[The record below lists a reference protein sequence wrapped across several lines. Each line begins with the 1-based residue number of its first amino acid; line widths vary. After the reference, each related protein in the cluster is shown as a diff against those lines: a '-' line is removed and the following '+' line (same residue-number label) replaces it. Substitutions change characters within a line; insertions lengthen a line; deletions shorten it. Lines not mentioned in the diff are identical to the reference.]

1 MCGVA
6 HPLQLF
12 RRGMRKIWL
21 RCAVLFSSALLL
33 CFISLP
39 IRAQQSQ
46 TIKTETELI
55 LALVKSSKEPKEI
68 TSLLHANA
76 SLVTDNLWE
85 ILMGMA
91 AQKFYQN
98 SEQAFRLYG
107 LAREVAL
114 QLKDQKRL
122 AKTYYDIARSHSGLG
137 NYDNATAAYSES
149 RKAFEAAA
157 SERDV
162 IYILADLGTI
172 SLIQERYADAQ
183 EYSETSISLA
193 ERLKD
198 SSAPA
203 GAWPD
208 AFGIAGS
215 LRTLGE
221 LSLRDGDIDQAI
233 SQFQRALNLLN
244 ELNRDHSYDFYVT
257 ETYTGLGRVY
267 TSAGDHVKALA
278 SLNSARQIAT
288 AAQVPKVLSNLGYL
302 YMEQEDYAQA
312 DAQFHQTLKIYR
324 SANNQR
330 EESRVLLNL
339 GVVQQRQGNHDQA
352 LTLFRQSLDLATATK
367 IVDVEIAAREGI
379 GVVLTA
385 QSRFDDALKAL
396 DKGLVIARVTQDK
409 MRQTELL
416 WRTAQTYQQMQDY
429 ARAEQLAQDAVALAR
444 AMYLPKL
451 TFLATATLGDAYAA
465 NNKTELAI
473 QTLKDSIAE
482 LETLR
487 DRVAGRE
494 EGLQLFFENKLG
506 PYHSLVMLLTK
517 QGRNFEALLYA
528 ERAKGR
534 VLLDAVSGVRSDLAN
549 VLTQS
554 ERIEEQ
560 HLIKKISEINQRIKS
575 EPAGDTRTQ
584 NELDSQLDAARLEL
598 SSFKD
603 RTYAAHPELRIR
615 SGVAQGLALAS
626 LKTLTANTDLAYVEY
641 VVTERKLG
649 VFIVT
654 RNRATNEPGIR
665 YLNLPLNADELRQ
678 KVNQFHSMLAARHPN
693 HRTLSREL
701 YQLLIEPFAKELQNM
716 KTVCIVP
723 DGLLWTLPFQAL
735 TTKRGNYL
743 VEQYALY
750 YAPSLSVLHEMNDR
764 AKETMSNSLIAF
776 ANPVIGRDEKLNQ
789 DLCPLP
795 EAETEIAEVAAA
807 VRSKVKKIFVGR
819 DADEKTF
826 KALAPAYATIHLATH
841 GVLDNRDPLY
851 SHLLL
856 TKTDGDVE
864 NDGSL
869 EAREIISMHL
879 NADLAVLSACE
890 TGNGRISPGEG
901 VIGMSWAFFVAGTR
915 SMLVS
920 QWRVNSAST
929 SELMKNF
936 YQALARQANTDHKSE
951 ALRQASLHLL
961 KDPRYRH
968 PFYWAGFVLVGR
980 N

>member
-1 MCGVA
+1 
-6 HPLQLF
+6 
-12 RRGMRKIWL
+12 MRKIWL
-21 RCAVLFSSALLL
+21 CRVVLVSSALLL
-33 CFISLP
+33 CIIGLP
-39 IRAQQSQ
+39 VQAQQPQ
-46 TIKTETELI
+46 TMKTETELI
-55 LALVKSSKEPKEI
+55 LALVKTSEAPNEI
-68 TSLLHANA
+68 TNLLHTNA
-76 SLVTDNLWE
+76 PLVTENLWE
-85 ILMGMA
+85 TLMTLA
-91 AQKFYQN
+91 AQKFYESPN
-98 SEQAFRLYG
+98 QAFRLYD
-107 LAREVAL
+107 LAREVTR

-122 AKTYYDIARSHSGLG
+122 AKTYYNIARSHSGLR
-137 NYDNATAAYSES
+137 NYDNATAAYLES

-162 IYILADLGTI
+162 IYILSDLGI
-172 SLIQERYADAQ
+172 VSLLQERYADARQ
-183 EYSETSISLA
+183 YSEASISLA
-193 ERLKD
+193 ERLKN
-198 SSAPA
+198 STAPA

-215 LRTLGE
+215 LLTLGE

-244 ELNRDHSYDFYVT
+244 ELNRDRGYDFYVS

-278 SLNSARQIAT
+278 ALNSARQTAT
-288 AAQVPKVLSNLGYL
+288 GDQIPKVLNSLGYL

-324 SANNQR
+324 SAKNHK

-339 GVVQQRQGNHDQA
+339 GVVQQRQGKHDEA
-352 LTLFRQSLDLATATK
+352 LALFRQSLDAAITTK
-367 IVDVEIAAREGI
+367 VVDVEIAALEGI

-396 DKGLVIARVTQDK
+396 GKGLAFARETQDK

-416 WRTAQTYQQMQDY
+416 WRTAQTYLQMQDY
-429 ARAEQLAQDAVALAR
+429 ARAEKLAEDAVAFAR
-444 AMYLPKL
+444 AVHLPKL
-451 TFLATATLGDAYAA
+451 TFLATATLGEVYAG

-473 QTLKDSIAE
+473 KTLKDSIDQ

-487 DRVAGRE
+487 HRVAGRE

-506 PYHSLVMLLTK
+506 PYHSLVTLLSG
-517 QGRNFEALLYA
+517 QGKNFEALLYA

-534 VLLDAVSGVRSDLAN
+534 VLLDAVSGGRRELAN

-560 HLIKKISEINQRIKS
+560 HLIRKISEINQRIKS
-575 EPAGDTRTQ
+575 VPAGDTQTQ
-584 NELDSQLDAARLEL
+584 NELYSQLDAARLEL
-598 SSFKD
+598 ASFKD
-603 RTYAAHPELRIR
+603 RVYVAYPESRLRT
-615 SGVAQGLALAS
+615 GVALALTLAS
-626 LKTLTANTDLAYVEY
+626 IKKLTATTDLAYLEY
-641 VVTERKLG
+641 VVTDRKLA
-649 VFIVT
+649 VFIVK
-654 RNRATNEPGIR
+654 RGRVTNEPDIR
-665 YLNLPLNADELRQ
+665 YLSLPVNVDELRQ
-678 KVNQFHSMLAARHPN
+678 KVNKFRSMLAERHPN
-693 HRTLSREL
+693 HRALSREL
-701 YQLLIEPFAKELQNM
+701 YQLLIEPVAKELQNVR
-716 KTVCIVP
+716 TVCIVP
-723 DGLLWTLPFQAL
+723 DSFLWTLPFQAL

-750 YAPSLSVLHEMNDR
+750 YAPSLSVLQEMNGR
-764 AKETMSNSLIAF
+764 SRQTAANGSLIAF
-776 ANPVIGRDEKLNQ
+776 GNPVIGRDEKLNQ

-795 EAETEIAEVAAA
+795 EAEREVAEVAAT
-807 VRSKVKKIFVGR
+807 VPSKLKKVLVGR
-819 DADEKTF
+819 EADEKTF
-826 KALAPAYATIHLATH
+826 KVLAPIYATIHLATH

-856 TKTDGDVE
+856 TKTDGDIE

-869 EAREIISMHL
+869 EAREIMNMHL

-915 SMLVS
+915 SMVVT

-929 SELMKNF
+929 SQLMKKF
-936 YQALARQANTDHKSE
+936 YQALARQPNRGNKSKAMKE
-951 ALRQASLHLL
+951 ASVRLL

-968 PFYWAGFVLVGR
+968 PFYWAGFVFVGS

>member
-1 MCGVA
+1 
-6 HPLQLF
+6 
-12 RRGMRKIWL
+12 MRKIWL
-21 RCAVLFSSALLL
+21 RRTVLFSSALLL
-33 CFISLP
+33 CIISLP

-46 TIKTETELI
+46 SIKNETEFI
-55 LALVKSSKEPKEI
+55 LALVKNSKEPKEI

-98 SEQAFRLYG
+98 SEQAFRLYD

-114 QLKDQKRL
+114 QLNDQKRL
-122 AKTYYDIARSHSGLG
+122 AKTYYNIARSHSGLG
-137 NYDNATAAYSES
+137 NYDNATAAYLES

-162 IYILADLGTI
+162 IYILADLGI
-172 SLIQERYADAQ
+172 VSLLQERYDDAR
-183 EYSETSISLA
+183 EYSEAGISLA
-193 ERLKD
+193 ERLKR
-198 SSAPA
+198 SAAPA

-244 ELNRDHSYDFYVT
+244 ELNSDHIYDFYVT
-257 ETYTGLGRVY
+257 ETYAGLGRVY

-278 SLNSARQIAT
+278 SLNSARQTAT
-288 AAQVPKVLSNLGYL
+288 AAQIPKVLSNLGYL

-312 DAQFHQTLKIYR
+312 DAHFHQTLKIYR
-324 SANNQR
+324 SENNQR
-330 EESRVLLNL
+330 EVSRVVLNL
-339 GVVQQRQGNHDQA
+339 GVVQQRQGKLDEA
-352 LTLFRQSLDLATATK
+352 LALFRQSLDAATATK
-367 IVDVEIAAREGI
+367 VVDVEIAALEGI

-385 QSRFDDALKAL
+385 QSHFDDALRAL
-396 DKGLVIARVTQDK
+396 EEALGIARETQDK
-409 MRQTELL
+409 IRETELL
-416 WRTAQTYQQMQDY
+416 WRTAQTYLQMQDY
-429 ARAEQLAQDAVALAR
+429 ARAEQLAQDAVVAAHTIR
-444 AMYLPKL
+444 LPKL
-451 TFLATATLGDAYAA
+451 TFLAMATLGDVFAA
-465 NNKTELAI
+465 NHKTELAI
-473 QTLKDSIAE
+473 KTLKDSIDE

-494 EGLQLFFENKLG
+494 EGLQLFFENKVG
-506 PYHSLVMLLTK
+506 PYHSLVMLLTM
-517 QGRNFEALLYA
+517 QGKDFEALLYA

-534 VLLDAVSGVRSDLAN
+534 VLLDALSGSRSDLAN
-549 VLTQS
+549 VLTRS
-554 ERIEEQ
+554 ETIEEQ

-575 EPAGDTRTQ
+575 QPARDTQTQ
-584 NELDSQLDAARLEL
+584 NELYNQQDAARLEL
-598 SSFKD
+598 ASFKD
-603 RTYAAHPELRIR
+603 RTYVAHPELRLR
-615 SGVAQGLALAS
+615 SGAAHTFTLAS
-626 LKTLTANTDLAYVEY
+626 VKTLTSASDLAYLEY
-641 VVTERKLG
+641 VVTEGKLG
-649 VFIVT
+649 VFIVK
-654 RNRATNEPGIR
+654 RNRVTNEPGIR
-665 YLNLPLNADELRQ
+665 YLNLPVNVDELRQ
-678 KVNQFHSMLAARHPN
+678 KVNQFHSMLAARHPKQ
-693 HRTLSREL
+693 RTLGREL
-701 YQLLIEPFAKELQNM
+701 YRLLVEPVADELQNVR
-716 KTVCIVP
+716 TVCIVP
-723 DGLLWTLPFQAL
+723 DSFLWTLPFQAL

-764 AKETMSNSLIAF
+764 SRQTITNGSLIAF
-776 ANPVIGRDEKLNQ
+776 GNPVIGRDEKLNQ
-789 DLCPLP
+789 DLCPLL
-795 EAETEIAEVAAA
+795 EAETEVAEVAAT
-807 VRSKVKKIFVGR
+807 VLSKLKKVLVGR
-819 DADEKTF
+819 EADEKSF
-826 KALAPAYATIHLATH
+826 KALAPGYATIHLATH

-869 EAREIISMHL
+869 EAREIMNMRL

-915 SMLVS
+915 SMVVS

-929 SELMKNF
+929 SQLMKNF
-936 YQALARQANTDHKSE
+936 YEALSRRRDRGNKSE
-951 ALRQASLHLL
+951 ALREASIRLL

-968 PFYWAGFVLVGR
+968 PFYWAGFVLVGT

>member
-1 MCGVA
+1 
-6 HPLQLF
+6 
-12 RRGMRKIWL
+12 MRKIWL
-21 RCAVLFSSALLL
+21 RRAVLLSSALLF
-33 CFISLP
+33 CIISLP

-193 ERLKD
+193 ERLKN

-233 SQFQRALNLLN
+233 SQFKRALNLLN

-257 ETYTGLGRVY
+257 ETYAGLGRVY

-278 SLNSARQIAT
+278 SLYSARQIAT

-339 GVVQQRQGNHDQA
+339 GVVQQRQGKHDEA
-352 LTLFRQSLDLATATK
+352 LAFFRQSLDSANATK
-367 IVDVEIAAREGI
+367 VIDVEIAALEGI
-379 GVVLTA
+379 GVVFTA
-385 QSRFDDALKAL
+385 ESHFDDALKAL
-396 DKGLVIARVTQDK
+396 EKGLAIARETQDK

-416 WRTAQTYQQMQDY
+416 WRTAQTYHSMQDY
-429 ARAEQLAQDAVALAR
+429 TLAEQFAQDAVVLAR
-444 AMYLPKL
+444 AMHLPKL
-451 TFLATATLGDAYAA
+451 TFLAMATLGDVYAA

-473 QTLKDSIAE
+473 RTLKESIE
-482 LETLR
+482 QLETLR
-487 DRVAGRE
+487 ERVAGRE
-494 EGLQLFFENKLG
+494 EGLQLFFENKVG
-506 PYHSLVMLLTK
+506 PYHSLVTLLTG
-517 QGRNFEALLYA
+517 QGKNLEALLYT

-534 VLLDAVSGVRSDLAN
+534 VLLDAVSGGRSDLAN
-549 VLTQS
+549 VLTES

-560 HLIKKISEINQRIKS
+560 HLIKKLSDINQRIKS
-575 EPAGDTRTQ
+575 QPAGDTRTQ
-584 NELDSQLDAARLEL
+584 NEFYGQLDAARLEL
-598 SSFKD
+598 ASFKD
-603 RTYAAHPELRIR
+603 RIYVAHPETRLR
-615 SGVAQGLALAS
+615 SGVAQALTLAS
-626 LKTLTANTDLAYVEY
+626 IKTITATTDLAYLEY
-641 VVTERKLG
+641 VVIDRKLG
-649 VFIVT
+649 VFIVKH
-654 RNRATNEPGIR
+654 NRVTNEPAIR
-665 YLNLPLNADELRQ
+665 YSSLPVNIDEIRH
-678 KVNQFHSMLAARHPN
+678 KVDKFHSMMAERHPN
-693 HRTLSREL
+693 HRALSREL
-701 YQLLIEPFAKELQNM
+701 YQLLIEPVAKELQNVR
-716 KTVCIVP
+716 TVCIVP
-723 DGLLWTLPFQAL
+723 DSFLWTLPFQAL

-743 VEQYALY
+743 IEQYALY
-750 YAPSLSVLHEMNDR
+750 YTPSLSVLHEMNDR
-764 AKETMSNSLIAF
+764 SRQTITEESLIAF
-776 ANPVIGRDEKLNQ
+776 GNPVIGRDEKLNR

-795 EAETEIAEVAAA
+795 EAEAEVDAVGSA
-807 VRSKVKKIFVGR
+807 VRSRGKKVLVGR
-819 DADEKTF
+819 DATEQVF
-826 KALAPAYATIHLATH
+826 KSLAPEYAMIHLATH
-841 GVLDNRDPLY
+841 GVIDNRDPLY

-856 TKTDGDVE
+856 TKTEGNVE
-864 NDGSL
+864 NEGSL
-869 EAREIISMHL
+869 EAREIMNMRL
-879 NADLAVLSACE
+879 TADLVVLSACE

-915 SMLVS
+915 SLVVS

-929 SELMKNF
+929 SQLMHNF
-936 YQALARQANTDHKSE
+936 YKELARRSKTAKSE
-951 ALRQASLHLL
+951 ALRQASLAVL
-961 KDPRYRH
+961 KEPRYRH